1 MAVCEENGAF
11 FFLIPYSGGADNQF
25 AQMWNWYGRG
35 MVEKG
40 RGVNRTRGMKVDDS
54 EGTFPQTCHRR
65 VIMNPLPRGVS
76 EFQGEM
82 ISC

>member
-40 RGVNRTRGMKVDDS
+40 RGVNRTRGMKVDGS